1 MSENS
6 ENNNGRTELTTRGED
21 RLSDWRSSYK
31 SRKRSFIDW
40 KNFAGKI
47 ALVAFGLVIGVLI
60 TSNSAGELE
69 ASPVDTA
76 AEAATIQAEIAEQ
89 AALEDSGESD
99 EEVVELNFNVLQETV
114 NLWQRD
120 GHAWVQ
126 FDYEGQENIWLHWQ
140 DAEGRSSLNSLEC
153 TGTMSNGNRRC
164 YTGRSYP
171 RINIALGRGYTPGMW
186 NVLACDD
193 ELGTNCMEVGK
204 WEIPAVLGSTEG

>member
-1 MSENS
+1 MSDNS
-6 ENNNGRTELTTRGED
+6 ENNTGRTELTTRGEAK
-21 RLSDWRSSYK
+21 LSEWRDSYK
-31 SRKRSFIDW
+31 SRKTPFIDW
-40 KNFAGKI
+40 KNFASKS

-60 TSNSAGELE
+60 TSNSTGELE

-89 AALEDSGESD
+89 AALEDSGNSD
-99 EEVVELNFNVLQETV
+99 VEVAQLNFNVLQETV

-140 DAEGRSSLNSLEC
+140 DSEGRSSLNSLEC

-186 NVLACDD
+186 SVLACDD
-193 ELGTNCMEVGK
+193 ELGTNCMEVGM
-204 WEIPAVLGSTEG
+204 WEIPSVLGSTEG